1 MRAAWRAIKASPG
14 VSLAIVLVMALGIG
28 ANSAIYSLVDSV
40 LFPSIPVAQPESLA
54 RVFTVSHRGGDDFW
68 ELSLP
73 LFRDYAEQSRAFRR
87 LANYAEG
94 LTGHV
99 SFEGQAAEP
108 MKLAAVSGDYFGVL
122 GIQPAAGRLIFPED
136 DRPGASPVAVIG
148 YDLWRTRF
156 GASTDLAGKRLKING
171 SAFTIVGVAPRA
183 FSGIDLGD
191 SSSLWVP
198 FARFEDIYLSA
209 RGKLLDR
216 SYAGMHAVGR
226 LESGFTLERAQAELE
241 GIASRLGAGRSVPS
255 PDEAGGTWEEP
266 WPRVLPIHFS
276 SWRAPIE
283 LSRLLVIAVAFVL
296 LTACLNVA
304 GLLLARAE
312 RDRRL
317 TALHLALGAPRH
329 RLLRILLL
337 ETGIY
342 AFCGT
347 AAGLLV
353 ALAAARVL
361 AHLAPRDLPLPLT
374 GPSVL
379 SPRVLVA
386 TIVAALVA
394 TLLASLAPLRSVF
407 REDPILILK
416 GLTASVGLI
425 RRRLPLRRLFVVMQ
439 VATSAVLLVGAGL
452 FFRTLRHM
460 YAANLGVDLERVVV
474 AIVDPARGGYGKAEG
489 HALGRRILEGIQ
501 HLGITRVAAVSN
513 ELPPFLYLPT
523 SMRIGADDRAI
534 GISVVSP
541 GYFDALRI
549 PLLRGRDF
557 GPADRKGA
565 TGVGIV
571 NRAFADTFWPGQ
583 DPLGKQL
590 RAVGPPRLPVE
601 VVGIAENTRVYGP
614 LQPSEAALYVP
625 FEQFHDAYH
634 WQRRSVFIVSTR
646 VEPRAAVADVRA
658 AIARIDPTLFVDV
671 KPLREALSFSFAHA
685 RFLALLLSCLGL
697 LVLVIAATGLS
708 ALISHDTASRLRE
721 LAIRAALGARP
732 ADLRRLIQSGALGL
746 VAGGLAVGIP
756 AALVFGKAVSSR
768 LFGVSAADLPTL
780 AAVAATL
787 LAVGV
792 WAAQGPLR
800 RALRQSIAATLRS
813 D

>member
-1 MRAAWRAIKASPG
+1 LRAAWRAIKRSPG
-14 VSLAIVLVMALGIG
+14 VSLAIILVMALGIG

-54 RVFTVSHRGGDDFW
+54 RVFAVSHRGGDDLW

-73 LFRDYAEQSRAFRR
+73 LYRDYAEQSRAFRR

-94 LTGHV
+94 LPCHV
-99 SFEGQAAEP
+99 SFEGQAAEL
-108 MKLAAVSGDYFGVL
+108 MRVSVAGGDYFGVL
-122 GIQPAAGRLIFPED
+122 GIQPASGRLISPDD

-148 YDLWRTRF
+148 YDLWKTRF
-156 GASTDLAGKRLKING
+156 GASTDLTGKRVKING
-171 SAFTIVGVAPRA
+171 TVFSIVGVAPRA
-183 FSGIDLGD
+183 FSGLDLGA

-198 FARFEDIYLSA
+198 SSRLVEIYPPARDRLS
-209 RGKLLDR
+209 DR
-216 SYAGMHAVGR
+216 SSANFNVVGR
-226 LESGFTLERAQAELE
+226 LEPGVTLERAQAELE
-241 GIASRLGAGRSVPS
+241 GIASQLGAGRSVPT

-276 SWRAPIE
+276 SWREPIE
-283 LSRLLVIAVAFVL
+283 LSRLLVIAVALVL

-304 GLLLARAE
+304 GLLVARAE

-342 AFCGT
+342 ALFGT
-347 AAGLLV
+347 AAGLLIALSV
-353 ALAAARVL
+353 ARALAY
-361 AHLAPRDLPLPLT
+361 LAPQQLPLPLT

-379 SPRVLVA
+379 SPRVLAA

-416 GLTASVGLI
+416 GLTASGGVV
-425 RRRLPLRRLFVVMQ
+425 RRRLPLRRLFVVLQ
-439 VATSAVLLVGAGL
+439 VATAAVLLVGAGL
-452 FFRTLRHM
+452 FLRTLRHM
-460 YAANLGVDLERVVV
+460 YAADPGVDLERVVV
-474 AIVDPARGGYGKAEG
+474 AIVDPARAGYGKTEG
-489 HALGRRILEGIQ
+489 AALGMRILEGVQ
-501 HLGITRVAAVSN
+501 HLGLTRVAAVSCD
-513 ELPPFLYLPT
+513 LPPHVYFPT
-523 SMRIGADDRAI
+523 NVRIGDDDHAI
-534 GISVVSP
+534 GLGIVGP

-565 TGVGIV
+565 PGVGIV
-571 NRAFADTFWPGQ
+571 NRSFADTFWPGQ

-590 RAVGPPRLPVE
+590 RDVGPAELPLE
-601 VVGIAENTRVYGP
+601 VVGIAENTRVLGP
-614 LQPSEAALYVP
+614 LDPPEPALYVP
-625 FEQFHDAYH
+625 FDQFLDVYR
-634 WQRRSVFIVSTR
+634 WQRRNVFIVSTR
-646 VEPRAAVADVRA
+646 VEPRAAVVEVRA

-671 KPLREALSFSFAHA
+671 KPLRQALFFSFAQA

-697 LVLVIAATGLS
+697 LVLVIVAAGLS
-708 ALISHDTASRLRE
+708 ALVSQDTASRVRE
-721 LAIRAALGARP
+721 IAIRAALGARP
-732 ADLRRLIQSGALGL
+732 ADLRRLIRYGAVGL
-746 VAGGLAVGIP
+746 VAAGLALGMP
-756 AALVFGKAVSSR
+756 GALIFGKLVSAH
-768 LFGVSAADLPTL
+768 LFGVSAADLTTL
-780 AAVAATL
+780 AAVAAGL

-792 WAAQGPLR
+792 WSARGPLR
-800 RALRQSIAATLRS
+800 RALRQSICATLRS